1 MQINIKSLSVPKVG
15 IKINY
20 TNGQNVAIQ
29 LKYACVNKV
38 NINFSNIGP
47 KGLPGEGS
55 VLSGLAGEVINADS
69 VVMLK
74 DGLIYKN
81 NPILV
86 NAYLCCGFA
95 KNSAGIGELVNV
107 TISGEHESAG
117 MALLQGFVYYAAP
130 SGGATT
136 IPPVLGVSQ
145 AIGAAKNSDTMFVN
159 ISEPFIM
166 I

>member
-20 TNGQNVAIQ
+20 TNGQNIAIQ
-29 LKYACVNKV
+29 LKDVCVNKIS
-38 NINFSNIGP
+38 INFANIGP

-55 VLSGLAGEVINADS
+55 VLNGLAGEVVNADS

-81 NPILV
+81 DPTLTNV
-86 NAYLCCGFA
+86 YLCCGLA
-95 KNSAGIGELVNV
+95 KNSAGIGDLVNV

-117 MALLQGFVYYAAP
+117 MALLQGSVYYAGP

-136 IPPVLGVSQ
+136 VPPVLGVSQ
-145 AIGAAKNSDTMFVN
+145 TIGVAKNADTMFVN

>member
-1 MQINIKSLSVPKVG
+1 
-15 IKINY
+15 
-20 TNGQNVAIQ
+20 
-29 LKYACVNKV
+29 
-38 NINFSNIGP
+38 
-47 KGLPGEGS
+47 
-55 VLSGLAGEVINADS
+55 
-69 VVMLK
+69 MLK